1 MSTAFGLGVVTS
13 TATATGNFSVNGGV
27 AGGAALAHA
36 NATGQSGNATATAN
50 TGGGIF
56 TAIQASAAAP
66 VGSTASVESRARVG
80 GAAPTLGMAAGLQAA
95 AFVTAL
101 PSDGSNATAAVVQGA
116 SYPGNG
122 SGISETFNSEV
133 RLSID
138 LTQIAMVGNL
148 QVQLT
153 GLTFTQNGF
162 DLLTFQIYKEGTL
175 IESDMFTDVVVATVF
190 FTNHTLDFGPA
201 GTGVSGPL
209 DLRFVFNV
217 TDSTPGDG
225 IGAAYTVIVPE
236 PGTASLFAF
245 GIAALL
251 FSQRRRVRR

>member
-1 MSTAFGLGVVTS
+1 M
-13 TATATGNFSVNGGV
+13 
-27 AGGAALAHA
+27 
-36 NATGQSGNATATAN
+36 
-50 TGGGIF
+50 
-56 TAIQASAAAP
+56 
-66 VGSTASVESRARVG
+66 
-80 GAAPTLGMAAGLQAA
+80 
-95 AFVTAL
+95 TAL
-101 PSDGSNATAAVVQGA
+101 PSDGSNATAAIVQGA

-153 GLTFTQNGF
+153 GLAFTQNGF

-201 GTGVSGPL
+201 GTESPVLSIS
-209 DLRFVFNV
+209 V
-217 TDSTPGDG
+217 
-225 IGAAYTVIVPE
+225 
-236 PGTASLFAF
+236 
-245 GIAALL
+245 L
-251 FSQRRRVRR
+251 FST